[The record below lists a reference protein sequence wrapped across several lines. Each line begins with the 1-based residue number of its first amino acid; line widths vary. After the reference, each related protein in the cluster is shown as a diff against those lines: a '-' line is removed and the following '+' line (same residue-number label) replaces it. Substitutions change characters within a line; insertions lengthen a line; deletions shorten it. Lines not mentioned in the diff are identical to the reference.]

1 MDDDASE
8 YERQRQENIA
18 RNKAL
23 LKQLQLDALGAG
35 LKNAALSSKPS
46 SQSKSSAAAAAKK
59 RSSSS
64 SSSRREQRKK
74 ATAAAAAAAGA
85 SSPPAPRRTSSR
97 LAGLSADSPAAK
109 RKADDEST
117 ALLEAQRIK
126 RTRVPGD
133 LSFEIKQG
141 LLDGL
146 GGRGRGGRAEDEE
159 RVFTHEDVE
168 NTGDQALRRVRQ
180 RMMGLTL
187 WSRFE
192 PNGMH
197 TPRDIWRRG
206 RG

>member
-35 LKNAALSSKPS
+35 LKNAVLKDSSSKPS
-46 SQSKSSAAAAAKK
+46 SKSKSSAAKK
-59 RSSSS
+59 RSSSPS
-64 SSSRREQRKK
+64 TSTARRERRKE
-74 ATAAAAAAAGA
+74 AAAAAAAVAA
-85 SSPPAPRRTSSR
+85 SSLAAPRRTSSR

-109 RKADDEST
+109 RKADDEGK
-117 ALLEAQRIK
+117 ALLEAEQTK
-126 RTRVPGD
+126 RMRVPGD

-146 GGRGRGGRAEDEE
+146 GGHGRGGRDEE

-187 WSRFE
+187 WDRFE
-192 PNGMH
+192 PNGKH
-197 TPRDIWRRG
+197 PTPVVCG
-206 RG
+206 VVVGG

>member
-1 MDDDASE
+1 MDDDDASE

-35 LKNAALSSKPS
+35 LRNAALKSSSSKPS
-46 SQSKSSAAAAAKK
+46 SKSKSSAAKK

-64 SSSRREQRKK
+64 TSPSTSTARRERRKE
-74 ATAAAAAAAGA
+74 AAAAAAAAAA
-85 SSPPAPRRTSSR
+85 SSPAAPRRTSSR

-109 RKADDEST
+109 RRADDEGK
-117 ALLEAQRIK
+117 ALLEAEQTK
-126 RTRVPGD
+126 RTRVSGD
-133 LSFEIKQG
+133 LSFEIKRG

-146 GGRGRGGRAEDEE
+146 GGRDEE
-159 RVFTHEDVE
+159 RVFTHKDVE

-187 WSRFE
+187 WDRFE
-192 PNGMH
+192 PNGRT
-197 TPRDIWRRG
+197 TPVIFG
-206 RG
+206 AMVGG